1 MLGASIVKREEV
13 QMSKKALLLSG
24 AVLGAAFTSFNVTTV
39 FSPSDAAEVPKEI
52 IAAQIRKQ
60 GYDCVNPTSAV
71 RAGETPLDD
80 RRWILHCEGVS
91 YRVTLVP
98 DLAAMVEKLPNDS
111 SEGSGSGSGQP
122 D

>member
-1 MLGASIVKREEV
+1 
-13 QMSKKALLLSG
+13 MSKKALLLLG
-24 AVLGAAFTSFNVTTV
+24 AGIGAAFTSFNVTFNFPV
-39 FSPSDAAEVPKEI
+39 SSPADAAEVPKEI

-71 RAGETPLDD
+71 RDGETPLDD
-80 RRWILHCEGVS
+80 TRWILHCEGVS

-98 DLAAMVEKLPNDS
+98 DLAAMVEKLPKDS

>member
-1 MLGASIVKREEV
+1 
-13 QMSKKALLLSG
+13 MSKKALLLLG
-24 AVLGAAFTSFNVTTV
+24 AGLSAAFTSYAFTSYT
-39 FSPSDAAEVPKEI
+39 FTATSPADAAEVPKEI

-80 RRWILHCEGVS
+80 TRWILHCEGAS

-98 DLAAMVEKLPNDS
+98 DLAAMVEKLPNGA
-111 SEGSGSGSGQP
+111 SEGSGSGQP
-122 D
+122 N

>member
-1 MLGASIVKREEV
+1 
-13 QMSKKALLLSG
+13 MSKKTLLLSG
-24 AVLGAAFTSFNVTTV
+24 AVLGAAFTSFNVTV
-39 FSPSDAAEVPKEI
+39 FSPTDAAEVPKEI

-60 GYDCVNPTSAV
+60 GYDCVNPTSAI

-98 DLAAMVEKLPNDS
+98 DLAAMVETLPNDS
-111 SEGSGSGSGQP
+111 SEGSGSGSGSGQP

>member
-1 MLGASIVKREEV
+1 
-13 QMSKKALLLSG
+13 MSMKALLLSG
-24 AVLGAAFTSFNVTTV
+24 AVLAAAFTSFNVAD
-39 FSPSDAAEVPKEI
+39 FSPADAAEVPKEV

-80 RRWILHCEGVS
+80 ARWILHCEGVS

-98 DLAAMVEKLPNDS
+98 DLAAMVERLPDRS
-111 SEGSGSGSGQP
+111 SEGSGQP

>member
-1 MLGASIVKREEV
+1 
-13 QMSKKALLLSG
+13 MSKKALMLSG
-24 AVLGAAFTSFNVTTV
+24 AVLGAAFTSFNVTV
-39 FSPSDAAEVPKEI
+39 SAPADAAEVPKEI

-60 GYDCVNPTSAV
+60 GYECVNPTSAV
-71 RAGETPLDD
+71 RAGETDLDD
-80 RRWILHCEGVS
+80 TRWILHCEGVS

-111 SEGSGSGSGQP
+111 SEGSGQP